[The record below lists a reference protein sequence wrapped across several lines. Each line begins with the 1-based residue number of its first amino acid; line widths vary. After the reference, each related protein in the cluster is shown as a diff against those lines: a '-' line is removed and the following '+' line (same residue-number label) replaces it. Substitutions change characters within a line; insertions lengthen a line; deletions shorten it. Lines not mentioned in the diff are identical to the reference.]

1 MSIEAELKEVT
12 TGDSSPHVAPYK
24 VSAKATKNS
33 LTFVWKIIA
42 GSTIR
47 AWRVRINPLNRN
59 SGQLHSKQGMVCGSG
74 DRCGPNTR
82 SLALTSPV
90 ELTTV
95 VAESEV
101 ASEPDGEIPVGF
113 WGMAESDGWS
123 S

>member
-1 MSIEAELKEVT
+1 MSIEASLEEVT
-12 TGDSSPHVAPYK
+12 TGDSTPHAPPYR

-33 LTFVWKIIA
+33 LSFVWKIVA

-59 SGQLHSKQGMVCGSG
+59 SGKLHSKQGLVCGSG
-74 DRCGPNTR
+74 DRCGPDSR
-82 SLALTSPV
+82 SLSHTSPL

-101 ASEPDGEIPVGF
+101 ALEADGEIPIGF
-113 WGMAESDGWS
+113 WALAESDGWS